1 MSEKPHTVAIGG
13 FVVGALLIAITI
25 VIFAL
30 GSGFGQ
36 QRDKVIM
43 VFEGSVKGLAVG
55 APVTLRGVEIG
66 QVTAIELMLD
76 ANTIELIMLVEAE
89 LRGKNIR
96 RLGDNPDDVTDE
108 LISRGLR
115 AQLNTQSL
123 LTGLLYVQLDFHPER
138 EAILVDIDSPYTQIP
153 TIPTSLELLTRRI
166 EDLDLAELAS
176 NLQATVEGLNAF
188 VTNEGFQVLPD
199 ALNATLASVTA
210 LSDRLQMQLAASGPK
225 LDGVLDSAADTLA
238 GANEELP
245 KISALTQKNLGVLND
260 AIAAFEQA
268 MSNIDQFVAPGSA
281 TTYQLNKALRELAQA
296 SKAIQQLA
304 LTLSEQPE
312 SLLRG
317 RSEDIP

>member
-76 ANTIELIMLVEAE
+76 ADTIELIMLVEAE
-89 LRGKNIR
+89 LRDKNIR
-96 RLGDNPDDVTDE
+96 RLGDNADDVTDE

-138 EAILVDIDSPYTQIP
+138 EAIMVDIDTPYTQIP
-153 TIPTSLELLTRRI
+153 TIPTNLELLTRRI

-176 NLQATVEGLNAF
+176 DLQATAEGLNAF

-210 LSDRLQMQLAASGPK
+210 LSQQLQAQLAASGPK
-225 LDGVLDSAADTLA
+225 LDGVLDSATDTLT

-245 KISALTQKNLGVLND
+245 KISALAKKNLEVLND
-260 AIAAFEQA
+260 AIAVFEQMDKGA
-268 MSNIDQFVAPGSA
+268 IVASWR
-281 TTYQLNKALRELAQA
+281 ALCGPA
-296 SKAIQQLA
+296 
-304 LTLSEQPE
+304 
-312 SLLRG
+312 
-317 RSEDIP
+317 